1 MVFKPAENRSFGSG
15 TYVKTW
21 GEGVGKERSKNNWL
35 AAIDGSY
42 RDRVSWCRLKGIAAV
57 HSKMGSRGN
66 TRKAVIRE
74 ASLEKT
80 SVHLHQPMV
89 FKANVEVSFSTLT
102 SSVFWFQPSALEF
115 ERGKLGATSAENS
128 LERVMATARARSF
141 GRNVTRW
148 PLLRVADLAQQ
159 WIQKIDGNRLRFL
172 DLLIYWIL
180 KVTKCK
186 TSKQSPKKCRN
197 PRKVED

>member
-1 MVFKPAENRSFGSG
+1 MPSYGYCGGPQQNGQQRQHEESCDKRSQ
-15 TYVKTW
+15 
-21 GEGVGKERSKNNWL
+21 
-35 AAIDGSY
+35 
-42 RDRVSWCRLKGIAAV
+42 LK
-57 HSKMGSRGN
+57 
-66 TRKAVIRE
+66 
-74 ASLEKT
+74 KT

-102 SSVFWFQPSALEF
+102 SSVFSFQPSALEF

-159 WIQKIDGNRLRFL
+159 
-172 DLLIYWIL
+172 
-180 KVTKCK
+180 
-186 TSKQSPKKCRN
+186 
-197 PRKVED
+197 